1 MFAFSCIYCT
11 VCTYSVHTVYLM
23 YSVIK
28 QDYKFRIVA
37 GYEMKEISTGGDF
50 LQWKVNV
57 VWYKIRLKRYMY
69 DINLRKA

>member
-1 MFAFSCIYCT
+1 
-11 VCTYSVHTVYLM
+11 M

-57 VWYKIRLKRYMY
+57 V
-69 DINLRKA
+69 